1 MNLLFYLSGEHPTLP
16 KSELV
21 GVLEGEGIDYML
33 EYEKDRLLIL
43 NADVEEIGFLRRLAM
58 TRSVSKFIAIH
69 AGALLP
75 SVSDLRSATGDDL
88 EEVAS
93 QVHAGGK
100 ISEFKTFAVR
110 CKCLDDND
118 SMAVEKELGGR
129 IKELSGLGV
138 DLTAPDVTVQCFSD
152 NEYFVG
158 IKIDVP
164 GENFEG
170 RKPQHRPY
178 FHPTSMHPKIA
189 RVLVNLARVKAG
201 DRILDPFCGTGG
213 ILIEAGLIGV
223 KVIGLDID
231 GRMVSGAKKNLGFY
245 GISGDVRAGNA
256 LEIYKKFQQM
266 DAVVTDLPYGRSSF
280 IPDPDLKRFCSK
292 FIVSA
297 YNALKKE
304 GYLILVLPTEHK
316 PDFSEFI
323 AVERHDL
330 YIHKTLTRRIRVL
343 RKV

>member
-1 MNLLFYLSGEHPTLP
+1 MNLLFYLSGEHLTLP
-16 KSELV
+16 KSEV
-21 GVLEGEGIDYML
+21 IGVLEGEGIDYGM
-33 EYEKDRLLIL
+33 EYEKGRLLIL
-43 NADVEEIGFLRRLAM
+43 DADCEETGFLRRLAM
-58 TRSVSKFIAIH
+58 TRSVSEFIAH
-69 AGALLP
+69 
-75 SVSDLRSATGDDL
+75 GDDL
-88 EEVAS
+88 EGLAS
-93 QVHAGGK
+93 QVQACDK

-110 CKCLDDND
+110 CVCFDDGD

-129 IKELSGLGV
+129 IKEISGLGV
-138 DLTAPDVTVQCFSD
+138 DLTAPDVTVQCFSGA
-152 NEYFVG
+152 EYFVG
-158 IKIDVP
+158 IKIDVSR
-164 GENFEG
+164 ENFEG

-213 ILIEAGLIGV
+213 ILIEAGLMGIDAV
-223 KVIGLDID
+223 GLDID
-231 GRMVSGAKKNLGFY
+231 ERMVSGAKKNLEFY
-245 GISGDVRAGNA
+245 GISGDAGVGNA
-256 LEIYKKFQQM
+256 LEIDKKFQQM

-297 YNALKKE
+297 YRVLKK
-304 GYLILVLPTEHK
+304 GACLVLVLPIEYE
-316 PDFSEFI
+316 PDFSGFEI
-323 AVERHDL
+323 VERHDL